1 MSQALASAY
10 FVTIVA
16 GFVVVTLSLLLHARF
31 ASPAYLYWALTMLG
45 GTLLIMAKASTHYLS
60 LTGSGT
66 RLYLLLSFFIFGLP
80 GELLLGYCVPRVA
93 HGITDRRIPTVQGAL
108 YLLVVAGLGA
118 LVVIEGLTGDDVV
131 AAVRIIVRIA
141 WIGYGYAVLIS
152 GTRTMTDR
160 NQRAV
165 IRAFLMTGFIVLP
178 IMLATELV
186 SLLLPNSA
194 VLRGIPAASLLWL
207 SAYSALSIVLV
218 VRFIFGPQDGID
230 GPVPD
235 LFAKAFN
242 ISDREREI
250 IRFILQ
256 GNTEARIGDLLFIS
270 RRTVVNHVYNIY
282 RKTGVVNRVQLINL
296 VNSYALPDP
305 DRWRFFSQPK

>member
-1 MSQALASAY
+1 MGHALASAY

-66 RLYLLLSFFIFGLP
+66 RLYLLLSFFIFGLS

-93 HGITDRRIPTVQGAL
+93 HGVTGRRIPAVQGAL

-118 LVVIEGLTGDDVV
+118 LVVIEGLTGDEVV
-131 AAVRIIVRIA
+131 AAIRIIIRIA

-165 IRAFLMTGFIVLP
+165 IRAFLTTGLIVLP
-178 IMLATELV
+178 IMLATELD
-186 SLLLPNSA
+186 SLLLPNGV

-207 SAYSALSIVLV
+207 SAYSALSIMLI
-218 VRFIFGPQDGID
+218 VRFIFGPQDRID

-282 RKTGVVNRVQLINL
+282 RKTGVRNRVQLINL
-296 VNSYALPDP
+296 VNSYALSDP
-305 DRWRFFSQPK
+305 GRWLFFSQPK

>member
-1 MSQALASAY
+1 MGHALASAY

-66 RLYLLLSFFIFGLP
+66 RLYLLLSFFIFGLS

-93 HGITDRRIPTVQGAL
+93 HGVTGRRIPAVQGAL

-118 LVVIEGLTGDDVV
+118 LVVIEGLTGDQVV
-131 AAVRIIVRIA
+131 AAIRIIIRIA

-165 IRAFLMTGFIVLP
+165 IRAFLTTGLIVLP
-178 IMLATELV
+178 IMLATELD
-186 SLLLPNSA
+186 SLLLPNGV

-207 SAYSALSIVLV
+207 SAYSALSIMLI
-218 VRFIFGPQDGID
+218 VRFVFGPQDRID

-250 IRFILQ
+250 IRLILQ

-282 RKTGVVNRVQLINL
+282 RKTGVRNRVQLINL
-296 VNSYALPDP
+296 VNSYALSDP
-305 DRWRFFSQPK
+305 GRWLFFSQPK